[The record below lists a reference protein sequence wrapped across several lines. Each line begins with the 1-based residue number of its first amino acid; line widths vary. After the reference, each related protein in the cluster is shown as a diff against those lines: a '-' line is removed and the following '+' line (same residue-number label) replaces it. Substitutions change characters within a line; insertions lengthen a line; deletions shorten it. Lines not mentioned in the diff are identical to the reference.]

1 MSETLQ
7 TISKAVDSIADGDR
21 SKGIDFINDVML
33 SKASEMLDAY
43 KQVVANTMYD
53 EIMDKTSTQEPEE

>member
-7 TISKAVDSIADGDR
+7 TISRAVDSVADGDR
-21 SKGIDFINDVML
+21 SKAIDLINDVML

-53 EIMDKTSTQEPEE
+53 EIMDKTSREGTEE